1 MRATG
6 GGTLR
11 PEKTGNEQEQL
22 DEILKELL
30 GDQMNLR
37 DNAPATRHPST
48 PGTSLVP
55 AVTPTRGTITTES
68 DNMRTQLSW
77 QTSQAGPT
85 KSAMVARQTVAQP
98 YPSAKVESD
107 SMRYREMTASQRSP
121 REVEIDKWGASERYA
136 YEAPRYH
143 ESRRV
148 ETHSETVRREEIIDQ
163 ASQRQYLST
172 GEPLTSARTPSPY
185 GAGPR
190 AEPLMLPSSSSPRH
204 STPYR
209 EEYMGSQ
216 VPREPTRRTV
226 SDYRLYA
233 SDSEEPMSWLEEQ
246 RSKLRTRTGRPWK
259 QRSPH
264 EKQLVAELKSAQSAY
279 YTTKRG
285 VQSDTEDGAT
295 FDRYGR
301 SDRRGYPR
309 YGPAHSLDEPTLD
322 DTLTRS
328 YAREQERRTPDPYQ
342 YNYETK
348 SRIPGP
354 QLSSTRYTF
363 STGPSYRPPVGL
375 ARSSA
380 PTSPVIPER
389 GDSSREAVLRSQT
402 SAREWLKSSGQ

>member
-1 MRATG
+1 MRTTG

-11 PEKTGNEQEQL
+11 PEKPGNEQEQL

-37 DNAPATRHPST
+37 DHASSSRPPTT
-48 PGTSLVP
+48 PGNSLVP
-55 AVTPTRGTITTES
+55 AVAPTRGVITTES

-98 YPSAKVESD
+98 YPSTKVESD
-107 SMRYREMTASQRSP
+107 SMRYREMTSAQRSP
-121 REVEIDKWGASERYA
+121 PEVEVDKWGASERYA
-136 YEAPRYH
+136 YEAPSFR

-163 ASQRQYLST
+163 RASQRQLLST
-172 GEPLTSARTPSPY
+172 GEPLTWARTPSPS
-185 GAGPR
+185 GAGLWADRP
-190 AEPLMLPSSSSPRH
+190 ALPNSSSPRH

-209 EEYMGSQ
+209 DDYTSSQ
-216 VPREPTRRTV
+216 PPHEPVRRTA
-226 SDYRLYA
+226 SDYRHYA
-233 SDSEEPMSWLEEQ
+233 SDSEDPMSWLEEQ
-246 RSKLRTRTGRPWK
+246 RSKLRGTRTGGRPWK

-285 VQSDTEDGAT
+285 AQSDTEDGAT

-301 SDRRGYPR
+301 KGYPR
-309 YGPAHSLDEPTLD
+309 YGPAYSLDEPTLD
-322 DTLTRS
+322 DTLT
-328 YAREQERRTPDPYQ
+328 
-342 YNYETK
+342 K
-348 SRIPGP
+348 SRFPGP

-363 STGPSYRPPVGL
+363 STGPSYRQPV
-375 ARSSA
+375 AQTRSSA

-389 GDSSREAVLRSQT
+389 GDSSREAVLRSQP